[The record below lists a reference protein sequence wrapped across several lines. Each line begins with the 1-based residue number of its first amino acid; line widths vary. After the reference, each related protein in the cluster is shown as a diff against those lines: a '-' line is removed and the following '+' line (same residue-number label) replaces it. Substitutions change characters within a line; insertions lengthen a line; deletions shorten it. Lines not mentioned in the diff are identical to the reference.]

1 MANRE
6 ERVVDCTNSTTS
18 NPRTADVGPAPE
30 GQEKVLI
37 RAFVGLANT
46 LVDDY
51 DTIDLL
57 DRLAGYSVELL
68 VADAAGIM
76 LGDAQRRLRVVA
88 SSNEQSDWME
98 LLQLEADQG
107 PCVDCYRSG
116 APVTVV
122 DLTDAAARWPRFGA
136 AVTQRG
142 IDGSLHALPL
152 RLRGEPVG
160 TLNMFHRTPGP
171 LPAADMALGQALAD
185 VAAIGIVSER
195 AICRGEGANEQL
207 QKVLTSRV
215 VIEQAKGV
223 LTEHGHLGMD
233 EAFDRMRRYARD
245 HNLRLSEVAR
255 EIVETDLAAEDVLA
269 QPSVKTLNPGGS
281 HM

>member
-30 GQEKVLI
+30 GREKVLI
-37 RAFVGLANT
+37 RAFVGLADT

-98 LLQLEADQG
+98 LLQL
-107 PCVDCYRSG
+107 
-116 APVTVV
+116 APTRARAW
-122 DLTDAAARWPRFGA
+122 TATAAAPRSPSS
-136 AVTQRG
+136 TSPPPQRAG
-142 IDGSLHALPL
+142 PGSAP
-152 RLRGEPVG
+152 P
-160 TLNMFHRTPGP
+160 
-171 LPAADMALGQALAD
+171 
-185 VAAIGIVSER
+185 
-195 AICRGEGANEQL
+195 
-207 QKVLTSRV
+207 
-215 VIEQAKGV
+215 
-223 LTEHGHLGMD
+223 
-233 EAFDRMRRYARD
+233 
-245 HNLRLSEVAR
+245 
-255 EIVETDLAAEDVLA
+255 
-269 QPSVKTLNPGGS
+269 
-281 HM
+281 